1 MMHGKC
7 LRKET
12 DSVREKVCKGYPKES
27 EKCRPV
33 RWYIALWKI
42 WQELRNGFPG
52 QKQWVVGCEECQAES
67 PFYPDIQIKGVFCLA
82 YGKNVKTQ
90 NMF

>member
-1 MMHGKC
+1 MDYTK
-7 LRKET
+7 
-12 DSVREKVCKGYPKES
+12 
-27 EKCRPV
+27 
-33 RWYIALWKI
+33 
-42 WQELRNGFPG
+42 LRNGFPG

-67 PFYPDIQIKGVFCLA
+67 PFYPDIQIKGAFCLA